1 MRVRIGACSTAY
13 FNLTRF
19 IRNIKMRDAPD
30 ALPHTN
36 PRNTILHHHEKHKIS
51 STHDATAV
59 LPQLVIS
66 GITSHS
72 YSHVFTRLVQN
83 NPLLRC
89 HSRVAAIA
97 YILPRQCEILMQ
109 WLHTN
114 TSNYKHSNALP
125 QPWCQKIS
133 SLHFLYIFSLSW
145 TSTASTW
152 PQSEAEG

>member
-1 MRVRIGACSTAY
+1 MPCMPTRLHAFTKDSHYTAIPNSY
-13 FNLTRF
+13 V
-19 IRNIKMRDAPD
+19 
-30 ALPHTN
+30 LPRYVTLL
-36 PRNTILHHHEKHKIS
+36 PRCHILAHVIQFLHHHEKHEIS

-125 QPWCQKIS
+125 QP
-133 SLHFLYIFSLSW
+133 
-145 TSTASTW
+145 
-152 PQSEAEG
+152 